1 MPNIEYFYPEVKVNI
16 NGLSLN
22 KGISIEVV
30 SSKNTVYDYSKIM
43 FTKEIL
49 DKINVKKGDDCEILF
64 GYSGNLESIFK
75 GSVTKDIRES
85 SDKCSIQLKDD
96 MLRLERTVITDT
108 YMNVAPQEIISNVC
122 MKAGIQDLSL
132 STQTYASKTISIQSM
147 NGIKVIQ
154 YINSLWGLN
163 HKFYMQAGRFYWG
176 VSEKQK
182 EIAVFSYG
190 SNILSLKR
198 IAGAWEMQTVSV
210 PFLKHSTLIRV
221 DHPLVSGDHEI
232 SKIIFKV
239 NEQGFVRSLIQF

>member
-16 NGLSLN
+16 NELSLN

-30 SSKNTVYDYSKIM
+30 SSKNTVYDYAKIM

-49 DKINVKKGDDCEILF
+49 DKINVKKNDECEILF

-75 GSVTKDIRES
+75 GSVTKDISES

-96 MLRLERTVITDT
+96 MLKLERTIITDT
-108 YMNVAPQEIISNVC
+108 YMNAVPQEIISNVC
-122 MKAGIQDLSL
+122 MKASIKDLLLAS
-132 STQTYASKTISIQSM
+132 QTYANKTVSIQSM
-147 NGIKVIQ
+147 HGIKVIQ

-163 HKFYMQAGRFYWG
+163 HKFYMQAGRFHWG
-176 VSEKQK
+176 SSAKQK
-182 EIAVFSYG
+182 EIAVFRYG
-190 SNILSLKR
+190 SNILNLKR
-198 IAGAWEMQTVSV
+198 ISGSWEMQTVSV

-221 DHPLVSGDHEI
+221 DHPLVSGDYEI
-232 SKIIFKV
+232 SKIIFRV

>member
-1 MPNIEYFYPEVKVNI
+1 MPDIEYFYPEVKVNL
-16 NGLSLN
+16 NNLSLN
-22 KGISIEVV
+22 KGVLIEVV
-30 SSKNTVYDYSKIM
+30 SSKNTVYDYAKII

-49 DKINVKKGDDCEILF
+49 DKINVKKNDECEVLF

-75 GSVTKDIRES
+75 GSVVKDLSES

-96 MLRLERTVITDT
+96 MLKLERTIVTDT
-108 YMNVAPQEIISNVC
+108 YMNAAPQEIISNVC
-122 MKAGIQDLSL
+122 MKASIKDLSL
-132 STQTYASKTISIQSM
+132 ANQTYASKTISIQSM
-147 NGIKVIQ
+147 NGIKLIQ
-154 YINSLWGLN
+154 YINSLWRLN

-176 VSEKQK
+176 TSDKQK

-190 SNILSLKR
+190 SNILSLKK
-198 IAGAWEMQTVSV
+198 IDGLWEMQTVSV

-221 DHPLVSGDHEI
+221 NHPLVSGDYEI

>member
-1 MPNIEYFYPEVKVNI
+1 MADIEYFYPEVKVNM
-16 NGLSLN
+16 NGFSLD

-30 SSKNTVYDYSKIM
+30 SSKNTVYDYAKIM

-75 GSVTKDIRES
+75 GSVVKDLNDS

-96 MLRLERTVITDT
+96 MLKFERTIITDT
-108 YMNVAPQEIISNVC
+108 YMNAAPQEIIGNVC

-132 STQTYASKTISIQSM
+132 STQTYVSKTISFRSM
-147 NGIKVIQ
+147 NGIKLIQ
-154 YINSLWGLN
+154 YINSLWSLK
-163 HKFYMQAGRFYWG
+163 HKFYMQAGCFYWG
-176 VSEKQK
+176 VSSKQK

-190 SNILSLKR
+190 SNILSMKR
-198 IAGAWEMQTVSV
+198 ISGSWEMQTVSV

-221 DHPLVSGDHEI
+221 DHPLVSGDYEI
-232 SKIIFKV
+232 SKIIFRV